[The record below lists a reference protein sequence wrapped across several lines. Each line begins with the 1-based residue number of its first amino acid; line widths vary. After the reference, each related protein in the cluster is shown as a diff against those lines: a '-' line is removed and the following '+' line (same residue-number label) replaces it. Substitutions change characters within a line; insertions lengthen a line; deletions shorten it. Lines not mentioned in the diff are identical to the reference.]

1 LGYEVRIAPGATRAI
16 EKLSAQVQDAVL
28 DRLAELSTDPR
39 PDGSRK
45 LRGLPR
51 GYEVYRVAVQGTYR
65 IIYQAKDEEAW
76 ILVLKVADRK
86 DVYKRVDDLRR
97 LLR

>member
-1 LGYEVRIAPGATRAI
+1 LSFEVRIGPGATQAI
-16 EKLSAQVQDAVL
+16 EKLPAGVQDAVL
-28 DRLAELSTDPR
+28 ERLSELSTDPR

-45 LRGLPR
+45 VRGLPR
-51 GYEVYRVAVQGTYR
+51 GYEVYRVSVQGAYR
-65 IIYQAKDEEAW
+65 IIYQAKDEEGW

-86 DVYKRVDDLRR
+86 EVYRRVDDLRR